1 MQTLF
6 RARSLGLGL
15 GIWIL
20 GLGIVLYD
28 FTAWWT
34 GVPA

>member
-6 RARSLGLGL
+6 RARSLGLAMCL
-15 GIWIL
+15 M
-20 GLGIVLYD
+20 GLGIVLHD

>member
-6 RARSLGLGL
+6 RARSLGL